1 MVKSFWDA
9 HLLEFTSSPARLEY
23 KSSFKKCTSYKV
35 EVLYIFKF
43 ILGFKIMAGNLT
55 EDSIVEHKF
64 VVSLDEIKL
73 DIYKPVECIIK
84 YEYNLFCSY
93 EICTQPFSL
102 HQENSNFQAIPQ
114 DCRPQRNFFISTP
127 KIEEHLKSHPLKI
140 QVYDKDILLGNSTIE
155 LCKVYSSE
163 ADKMWFGLRHMGEAS
178 IIGSNDNEIGRIKF
192 LLVLETQ
199 DCIECKYCNEYFKE
213 STIRKHAIHNKKCN
227 IYYTEEDL
235 KFLEELANKR
245 RRQRRSQKH
254 KNTYDPDKRSKIH
267 KDTYDP
273 KKQKHDPIKRRK
285 KYIKEKLYKK
295 EEKETARK
303 ETLFKYKN
311 SSANLAKE
319 RNQEYF
325 DQTKSKF
332 KDYCERVEKALTFS
346 VEAKEKIQEI
356 NVEIEVLFKAL
367 GKEIDTIV
375 EKVKDV
381 SCIEEA
387 AKHFTKLSVTKK
399 KDKDE
404 AEQDF
409 KNDKEPQKHRL
420 YYQWLELQL
429 KNTAVLREIA
439 KDCKQLDGWLGLS
452 KEEIKE
458 KKLGG

>member
-102 HQENSNFQAIPQ
+102 HQEDSNFQAIPQ

-325 DQTKSKF
+325 GQTQSEL
-332 KDYCERVEKALTFS
+332 KDYCERVEKTLTFS

-356 NVEIEVLFKAL
+356 KVEIEVLFK
-367 GKEIDTIV
+367 T
-375 EKVKDV
+375 
-381 SCIEEA
+381 
-387 AKHFTKLSVTKK
+387 
-399 KDKDE
+399 
-404 AEQDF
+404 
-409 KNDKEPQKHRL
+409 
-420 YYQWLELQL
+420 
-429 KNTAVLREIA
+429 
-439 KDCKQLDGWLGLS
+439 
-452 KEEIKE
+452 
-458 KKLGG
+458 

>member
-1 MVKSFWDA
+1 M
-9 HLLEFTSSPARLEY
+9 
-23 KSSFKKCTSYKV
+23 
-35 EVLYIFKF
+35 
-43 ILGFKIMAGNLT
+43 
-55 EDSIVEHKF
+55 
-64 VVSLDEIKL
+64 
-73 DIYKPVECIIK
+73 
-84 YEYNLFCSY
+84 
-93 EICTQPFSL
+93 
-102 HQENSNFQAIPQ
+102 
-114 DCRPQRNFFISTP
+114 
-127 KIEEHLKSHPLKI
+127 
-140 QVYDKDILLGNSTIE
+140 
-155 LCKVYSSE
+155 
-163 ADKMWFGLRHMGEAS
+163 
-178 IIGSNDNEIGRIKF
+178 
-192 LLVLETQ
+192 
-199 DCIECKYCNEYFKE
+199 
-213 STIRKHAIHNKKCN
+213 
-227 IYYTEEDL
+227 
-235 KFLEELANKR
+235 
-245 RRQRRSQKH
+245 
-254 KNTYDPDKRSKIH
+254 
-267 KDTYDP
+267 
-273 KKQKHDPIKRRK
+273 
-285 KYIKEKLYKK
+285 
-295 EEKETARK
+295 
-303 ETLFKYKN
+303 
-311 SSANLAKE
+311 AKE